1 MKPDIIIADDHKL
14 FNHGLYQLLR
24 TDFNIIAQI
33 FDGREVIPAVM
44 KRIPHLIILDIN
56 LPNIKGFEIAKD
68 LKHSFSKIKVV
79 FITMYS
85 EDSFVKA
92 AKDLNADG
100 YILKESESDF
110 LIASL
115 KSILE
120 GNCVFDPKLA
130 TLQTNLHHDDFFVK
144 EYSLSKREI
153 EIIKLLKKGYSSVQI
168 AEKLFVSF
176 ETIKSHKKN
185 IYLKLKI
192 NKLTELVQFAVANGI

>member
-14 FNHGLYQLLR
+14 FNHGLYQLLSN
-24 TDFNIIAQI
+24 DFNVIAQV

-44 KRIPHLIILDIN
+44 KRTPNLIILDIN
-56 LPNIKGFEIAKD
+56 LPNIKGFEIAKQ

-153 EIIKLLKKGYSSVQI
+153 EIIKLLKNGYSSVQI